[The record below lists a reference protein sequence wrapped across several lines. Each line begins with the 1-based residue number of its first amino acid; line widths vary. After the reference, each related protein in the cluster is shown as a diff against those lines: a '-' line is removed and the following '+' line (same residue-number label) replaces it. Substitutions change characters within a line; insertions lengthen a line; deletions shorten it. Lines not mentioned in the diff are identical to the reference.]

1 MKKVALVVGG
11 SKGIGKA
18 IVERFVKEDYFVY
31 FTYNRSQKAAQEI
44 VSNLGED
51 KVEAFLLTANDDE
64 NATKLIQK
72 ISNDKGKIDVF
83 VNNAGITKDNYFSMM
98 SKADWNSVIDVNLN
112 SVFHLTKLVSKIMMQ
127 KKSGS
132 IILISS
138 ISAYIGQIGQANYS
152 ASKAALIAFSRSVAK
167 ELAKF
172 NIRVNTITPGFIQT
186 DMTKKISTKIL
197 EEYIKNI
204 PLQRQGL
211 PEEVANVA
219 NFLASN
225 ESSYITSS
233 NIVVD
238 GGLI

>member
-11 SKGIGKA
+11 SKGIGRA

-31 FTYNRSQKAAQEI
+31 FTYNRSSKSANEI
-44 VSNLGED
+44 TTDLGNEN
-51 KVEAFLLTANDDE
+51 VEAIQLSANDDE

-72 ISNDKGKIDVF
+72 ISKEKGRIDVF

-98 SKADWNSVIDVNLN
+98 TKDEWNNVIDVNLN
-112 SVFHLTKLVSKIMMQ
+112 SAFTITKLVSKIMMQ
-127 KKSGS
+127 NKSGS

-138 ISAYIGQIGQANYS
+138 ISAYLGQIGQANYS
-152 ASKAALIAFSRSVAK
+152 ASKAALIAFSRSIAK

-172 NIRVNTITPGFIQT
+172 NIRVNTITPGFIKT

-197 EEYIKNI
+197 DEFIKNI

-219 NFLASN
+219 NFLASD
-225 ESSYITSS
+225 EASYITSS

-238 GGLI
+238 GGLM